1 MRHTLP
7 TPLYI
12 DCSGLSQ
19 KHTQILHDRLKR
31 CFAKMELWED
41 EIVAGKPFS
50 KGHYES
56 AWRILDQYGLKVTY

>member
-1 MRHTLP
+1 MKHTLP

-19 KHTQILHDRLKR
+19 KRTQILHDRLKR
-31 CFAKMELWED
+31 CFAKTELWED
-41 EIVAGKPFS
+41 EIVAGNPFS

-56 AWRILDQYGLKVTY
+56 AWRILDNYGVKVTF